1 MHPRTHYSYAAFYS
15 SKFVLLGIQLPF
27 FSGWLALQG
36 FAAPEIGLVTGAAL
50 LARLAFGPFVA
61 YWADHQR
68 DERLALRVVALVFA
82 ASAFLLTFAEG
93 KAAIAAP
100 AILMLWAFGLLV
112 PLTDSAVL
120 RADRAGLANFGQ
132 ARAIGS
138 FAFLSTTILGGQ
150 ALSRFGIEASVKIM
164 AVAGATT
171 FLIGLMLPRN
181 PALRATAPRLSW
193 RDARRLLSS
202 RAFLI
207 AILASGL
214 TQGAHAFYYAFS
226 ILDWTAQ
233 GYSPATI
240 GILWATGVTAE
251 ILLLTQMRR
260 LAREL
265 RPDLIMAIGATG
277 AALRWLLISS
287 EPSLPVLFA
296 VQTLHALSFAATYI
310 GAIEFIDRAVPKG
323 LANTAM
329 TLNSTLGVGAI
340 TGVATVAAGYLYEWR
355 GAGAAYLLMAA
366 MATASALLALSLLR
380 VWRGNALFELAGI
393 SPTS

>member
-1 MHPRTHYSYAAFYS
+1 MHPRTHFSYAAFYS
-15 SKFVLLGIQLPF
+15 GKFVLLGIQLPF

-50 LARLAFGPFVA
+50 GARLAFGPFVA
-61 YWADHQR
+61 YWADHQA
-68 DERLALRVVALVFA
+68 DERLPLRAVAFLFA
-82 ASAFLLTFAEG
+82 ASASTLTLADG
-93 KAAIAAP
+93 KGAIAAA
-100 AILMLWAFGLLV
+100 AILLLWSFGLLV

-150 ALSRFGIEASVKIM
+150 ALARFGIEAAVTIM
-164 AVAGATT
+164 AAAGAATL
-171 FLIGLMLPRN
+171 LIALLLPRN
-181 PALRATAPRLSW
+181 PAPRASGRGLSW

-202 RAFLI
+202 PLFLM

-233 GYSPATI
+233 GYSPAMI
-240 GILWATGVTAE
+240 GALWATGVTAE

-265 RPDLIMAIGATG
+265 RPDIIMAIGATG
-277 AALRWLLISS
+277 AALRWLLVSTA
-287 EPSLPVLFA
+287 PPLGVLFF
-296 VQTLHALSFAATYI
+296 VQMLHAFSFAATYI
-310 GAIEFIDRAVPKG
+310 GAIEFIDRAVPNQ

-340 TGVATVAAGYLYEWR
+340 TGVATVAAGYLYDGR
-355 GAGAAYLLMAA
+355 GASAAYLLMAA
-366 MATASALLALSLLR
+366 MAAASALIALALLR
-380 VWRGNALFELAGI
+380 VWRGGTLFELGGDRV
-393 SPTS
+393 TS

>member
-36 FAAPEIGLVTGAAL
+36 FAAPEIGLITGAAL
-50 LARLAFGPFVA
+50 GARLAFGPFVA
-61 YWADHQR
+61 YWADHQP
-68 DERLALRVVALVFA
+68 DERLPLRAIALLFA
-82 ASAFLLTFAEG
+82 ASAAMLTVTEG
-93 KAAIAAP
+93 KIAIAAP

-112 PLTDSAVL
+112 PLTDSVVL

-150 ALSRFGIEASVKIM
+150 ALTRFGIEASVQIM
-164 AVAGATT
+164 AVAGAAT
-171 FLIGLMLPRN
+171 FLIGLGLPRN
-181 PALRATAPRLSW
+181 PTPRATVEGLSW

-202 RAFLI
+202 RIFLL
-207 AILASGL
+207 AIMASGL
-214 TQGAHAFYYAFS
+214 IQGAHAFYYAFS

-233 GYSPATI
+233 GFSPATI
-240 GILWATGVTAE
+240 GVLWATGVTAE
-251 ILLLTQMRR
+251 VLLLAQMRR

-265 RPDLIMAIGATG
+265 RPDIIMAIGATG
-277 AALRWLLISS
+277 AALRWLLISTG
-287 EPSLPVLFA
+287 PPLPVLF
-296 VQTLHALSFAATYI
+296 VIQTLHALSFAATYI
-310 GAIEFIDRAVPKG
+310 GAIEFIDRAVPKQ

-340 TGVATVAAGYLYEWR
+340 TGVATIACGYLYDWR
-355 GAGAAYLLMAA
+355 GATAGYLLMAA
-366 MATASALLALSLLR
+366 MAGTGALLALSLLR
-380 VWRGNALFELAGI
+380 FWRGGALFELGRVSA
-393 SPTS
+393 TS

>member
-1 MHPRTHYSYAAFYS
+1 MHPRTHFSYAAFYS

-61 YWADHQR
+61 YWADHQP
-68 DERLALRVVALVFA
+68 DERLALRVVAFAFA
-82 ASAFLLTFAEG
+82 ASALLLTFAEG
-93 KAAIAAP
+93 KVAIAAP

-150 ALSRFGIEASVKIM
+150 ALSRFGIEASVKVM
-164 AVAGATT
+164 AAAGAAT

-181 PALRATAPRLSW
+181 PAPRAAAPSLSW

-202 RAFLI
+202 RVFLL

-240 GILWATGVTAE
+240 GVLWATGVTAE

-260 LAREL
+260 LAREV

-277 AALRWLLISS
+277 AAIRWMLISTG
-287 EPSLPVLFA
+287 PSLPVLFA

-310 GAIEFIDRAVPKG
+310 GAIEFIDRAVPRG

-340 TGVATVAAGYLYEWR
+340 TGVATVAAGYLYEGR

-380 VWRGNALFELAGI
+380 VWRGKALFELGGVR
-393 SPTS
+393 PTS